1 MRKKTLS
8 DESREK
14 LFDIEVS
21 LYLNQEDM
29 GEIAAKLTVLDR
41 LQKDLIYN
49 IDLHKS
55 GLVVTSIDEYKKTL
69 KDLKKTREEIEKI
82 LKLQKKIEDSINKL
96 VAEHERYNT
105 QYEQI
110 SAFEEKTKV
119 VKMEDYAKN
128 RRNKKK
134 NNE

>member
-1 MRKKTLS
+1 MRKKTPS
-8 DESREK
+8 DELRKK

-29 GEIAAKLTVLDR
+29 NEIATKLTVLNR

-55 GLVVTSIDEYKKTL
+55 GLVTTSIVEYRKTL

-96 VAEHERYNT
+96 VSEHEHYNA

-110 SAFEEKTKV
+110 SAFEEETKV
-119 VKMEDYAKN
+119 VKMEDYAKT
-128 RRNKKK
+128 RRSKKK
-134 NNE
+134 NN